1 MNDYQS
7 NNNNNKHI
15 LLLLKT
21 EWRRGWRKSFKK
33 INEIVFI
40 HKCSSALRRWRWRVF
55 VLAPREIWTFVGF
68 VFFTF
73 CVFRK
78 ALSVKERNHMSML
91 SKYIPQISWLF
102 LLPRHP
108 LLLFC
113 CCWWSVGMQHTYAAW
128 RYLEKNTKKDYNNVD
143 VVVAADLRSSF
154 EVVQQH
160 VCCLL
165 LYMHACAC
173 LPSVHLFISFY
184 TCNRRKVLHSECI
197 FVLFATY
204 LPPCHPYAVHTVWLH
219 FVLLSLFLI
228 VFVVVVWVRDLLLF
242 ALFNLNV
249 VFSSLFC
256 FYACNSKWISFAI
269 CFLTLSLAYISLA
282 HCVSLALLHSL
293 CSCGAC
299 WLFVNDFVVL
309 HFWRHR
315 PFFCPHT
322 LAHTLLQL
330 QLCVVC
336 TPSVFY
342 IWFCIPLHCYFS
354 HLV

>member
-1 MNDYQS
+1 M
-7 NNNNNKHI
+7 
-15 LLLLKT
+15 
-21 EWRRGWRKSFKK
+21 
-33 INEIVFI
+33 
-40 HKCSSALRRWRWRVF
+40 
-55 VLAPREIWTFVGF
+55 LAPREIWTFVGF

-73 CVFRK
+73 RVFRK

-113 CCWWSVGMQHTYAAW
+113 CCWWSDGMQHTYAAW

-154 EVVQQH
+154 EVVQRH

-204 LPPCHPYAVHTVWLH
+204 LPPLCCTHCVVALCTFIIISDCFCCRCLGAR
-219 FVLLSLFLI
+219 
-228 VFVVVVWVRDLLLF
+228 FVVVCPFQFKCCFFIFVLF
-242 ALFNLNV
+242 
-249 VFSSLFC
+249 
-256 FYACNSKWISFAI
+256 
-269 CFLTLSLAYISLA
+269 
-282 HCVSLALLHSL
+282 L
-293 CSCGAC
+293 C
-299 WLFVNDFVVL
+299 L
-309 HFWRHR
+309 
-315 PFFCPHT
+315 
-322 LAHTLLQL
+322 
-330 QLCVVC
+330 
-336 TPSVFY
+336 
-342 IWFCIPLHCYFS
+342 
-354 HLV
+354 

>member
-7 NNNNNKHI
+7 NNNNNNNI

-143 VVVAADLRSSF
+143 VGVVADLRSSF

-184 TCNRRKVLHSECI
+184 TCNRRKVLHSECT

-228 VFVVVVWVRDLLLF
+228 CFCCRCLGARFVVVCPFQFKCCFFFIFVLF
-242 ALFNLNV
+242 
-249 VFSSLFC
+249 
-256 FYACNSKWISFAI
+256 
-269 CFLTLSLAYISLA
+269 
-282 HCVSLALLHSL
+282 L
-293 CSCGAC
+293 C
-299 WLFVNDFVVL
+299 L
-309 HFWRHR
+309 
-315 PFFCPHT
+315 
-322 LAHTLLQL
+322 
-330 QLCVVC
+330 
-336 TPSVFY
+336 
-342 IWFCIPLHCYFS
+342 
-354 HLV
+354 

>member
-21 EWRRGWRKSFKK
+21 EWRRGWRKSLKK

-165 LYMHACAC
+165 LYMYACMCMSTQCAFVY
-173 LPSVHLFISFY
+173 LFLHMQQAESVALRVHF
-184 TCNRRKVLHSECI
+184 RAVRH
-197 FVLFATY
+197 
-204 LPPCHPYAVHTVWLH
+204 LPP
-219 FVLLSLFLI
+219 SLPPLCCTHCVVALCTFIIISDCFCCRCLGAR
-228 VFVVVVWVRDLLLF
+228 FVVVCPFQFKCCFFIIVLF
-242 ALFNLNV
+242 
-249 VFSSLFC
+249 
-256 FYACNSKWISFAI
+256 
-269 CFLTLSLAYISLA
+269 
-282 HCVSLALLHSL
+282 L
-293 CSCGAC
+293 C
-299 WLFVNDFVVL
+299 L
-309 HFWRHR
+309 
-315 PFFCPHT
+315 
-322 LAHTLLQL
+322 
-330 QLCVVC
+330 
-336 TPSVFY
+336 
-342 IWFCIPLHCYFS
+342 
-354 HLV
+354 

>member
-1 MNDYQS
+1 M
-7 NNNNNKHI
+7 K
-15 LLLLKT
+15 K
-21 EWRRGWRKSFKK
+21 RMKKKFKK
-33 INEIVFI
+33 KSTKLFSFINVPLRCVDDDDEYS
-40 HKCSSALRRWRWRVF
+40 CSHRGRYGRSWDLF
-55 VLAPREIWTFVGF
+55 
-68 VFFTF
+68 FFTF

-165 LYMHACAC
+165 LYMYACMCMSTQCAFVY
-173 LPSVHLFISFY
+173 LFLHMQQAESVALRVHF
-184 TCNRRKVLHSECI
+184 RAVRH
-197 FVLFATY
+197 
-204 LPPCHPYAVHTVWLH
+204 LPP
-219 FVLLSLFLI
+219 SLPPLCCTHCVVALCTFIIISDCFCCRCLGAR
-228 VFVVVVWVRDLLLF
+228 FVVVCPF
-242 ALFNLNV
+242 QFKCF
-249 VFSSLFC
+249 FSSLFC
-256 FYACNSKWISFAI
+256 FYACNSKWISFAS
-269 CFLTLSLAYISLA
+269 CFLTLSLVYISLA
-282 HCVSLALLHSL
+282 RCVSLALLHSL
-293 CSCGAC
+293 YSCGAC

-354 HLV
+354 HLDLV

>member
-55 VLAPREIWTFVGF
+55 VLAPRVIWTFVGF

-102 LLPRHP
+102 LLLRHP

-128 RYLEKNTKKDYNNVD
+128 RYLEKNTKRITTT
-143 VVVAADLRSSF
+143 LM
-154 EVVQQH
+154 
-160 VCCLL
+160 LL
-165 LYMHACAC
+165 LICVLPLKWCNSMFVVCSYICMHVHVYPVCIC
-173 LPSVHLFISFY
+173 LSLFTHATGGKCCTQSAFSCCSPPTSLPASLMLYTLCGCTLYFY
-184 TCNRRKVLHSECI
+184 HY
-197 FVLFATY
+197 FWLF
-204 LPPCHPYAVHTVWLH
+204 
-219 FVLLSLFLI
+219 LLSLFGCEICCCLP
-228 VFVVVVWVRDLLLF
+228 
-242 ALFNLNV
+242 
-249 VFSSLFC
+249 FS
-256 FYACNSKWISFAI
+256 I
-269 CFLTLSLAYISLA
+269 
-282 HCVSLALLHSL
+282 
-293 CSCGAC
+293 
-299 WLFVNDFVVL
+299 
-309 HFWRHR
+309 
-315 PFFCPHT
+315 
-322 LAHTLLQL
+322 
-330 QLCVVC
+330 
-336 TPSVFY
+336 
-342 IWFCIPLHCYFS
+342 
-354 HLV
+354 

>member
-55 VLAPREIWTFVGF
+55 VLAPRVIWTFVGF

-143 VVVAADLRSSF
+143 VVADLRSSF

-204 LPPCHPYAVHTVWLH
+204 LPPCLAYAVHTVWLH

-249 VFSSLFC
+249 VFFHLCFVFMLVIPSEFLLQVVFLLFL
-256 FYACNSKWISFAI
+256 SPIS
-269 CFLTLSLAYISLA
+269 LSLAVFLSPSCTLCAHVVRVDFLWMTLLFCISG
-282 HCVSLALLHSL
+282 VI
-293 CSCGAC
+293 
-299 WLFVNDFVVL
+299 D
-309 HFWRHR
+309 
-315 PFFCPHT
+315 PFFAHT
-322 LAHTLLQL
+322 HAHTLLQL